1 MKNFFKDEN
10 ERLLWIRLN
19 AERLQY
25 SAKILNHQDLEIG
38 ELGKPFSCMQI
49 SENQLTYDEEKLD
62 APRLSLEEL
71 VLPHPELF
79 RLADK
84 KSKKKLTEMFGKEF
98 GKELGKIA
106 DELL

>member
-1 MKNFFKDEN
+1 MAQNFFKNEN

-49 SENQLTYDEEKLD
+49 SENQLMYDEKKLD
-62 APRLSLEEL
+62 APRFSLEEL
-71 VLPHPELF
+71 VLPHSELF
-79 RLADK
+79 RLAENRN
-84 KSKKKLTEMFGKEF
+84 KKKLTEMFGT
-98 GKELGKIA
+98 ELGKIA